1 MDCSNSMNIQTL
13 LKIHQIDEYTN
24 EKGKN
29 PYLKTI
35 NRNGMWAAK
44 VGGLESPDWTTTARK

>member
-35 NRNGMWAAK
+35 NRNGMWAEL
-44 VGGLESPDWTTTARK
+44 GGLESPDWTATA

>member
-1 MDCSNSMNIQTL
+1 MNIQTL

-35 NRNGMWAAK
+35 NRNGMRAAGL
-44 VGGLESPDWTTTARK
+44 GGLESPDWTGTVRK